1 MQGAQF
7 KCSTSFLP
15 IPFMPESERMH
26 FGCGIVKAGIGIL
39 PGSRIPLRSIRATG
53 CERFSQFSLD

>member
-1 MQGAQF
+1 MEGAQF

-26 FGCGIVKAGIGIL
+26 FGCGIVKAGIGDFAGFPDSAAL
-39 PGSRIPLRSIRATG
+39 YPGYL
-53 CERFSQFSLD
+53 L